1 MEKIVIQDPL
11 TKTFLLWD
19 NEYRYKY
26 NLEDKEYYLASIQ
39 NLNPKKDNT
48 ENLIKIFQFI
58 LQKQNKGIQ
67 VVKEDVYW
75 LFNFFNA
82 TFL

>member
-1 MEKIVIQDPL
+1 M
-11 TKTFLLWD
+11 
-19 NEYRYKY
+19 
-26 NLEDKEYYLASIQ
+26 EDKEYYLASIQ

-67 VVKEDVYW
+67 VVKEDVY
-75 LFNFFNA
+75 
-82 TFL
+82 